1 MSVPKLSKNRLFFMI
16 YRINNELSLMS
27 KVFKLGITKDNNKQI
42 EEVSSIEVLANKGVV
57 GDRHFDEY
65 NDPYNQLT
73 LIEAENIDYYN
84 TKYGLDIPYK
94 DFRRNVVTK
103 GIQLN
108 DLIGKKIK
116 IGNVEVEG
124 VDLCRP
130 CRHLTEVLNQDNIL
144 KEFLR
149 RGGLRCQIL
158 TSSQININDDIK
170 VLD

>member
-1 MSVPKLSKNRLFFMI
+1 MG
-16 YRINNELSLMS
+16 
-27 KVFKLGITKDNNKQI
+27 KVFKLGITKNNNKQI
-42 EEVSSIEVLANKGVV
+42 EEVNSIEVLANKGVI

-84 TKYGLDIPYK
+84 TKYSLDIPYK

-124 VDLCRP
+124 IDLCRP
-130 CRHLTEVLNQDNIL
+130 CRHLTEVLNQSNIL

-158 TSSQININDDIK
+158 SSSTININDEIK
-170 VLD
+170 VIG